1 MKNLPSKT
9 ANIPHIDATS
19 CVEITRN
26 SKSNFLSSFC
36 FLSREKKDAMIKF
49 YAFSRILDD
58 CVDEP
63 TTLQEKETSLKYWKT
78 ELLHTYKNKPQHP
91 VMKELQTVINRFQVP
106 QEYLEGIIHGCE
118 IDLEKNRYRNI
129 DELYDY
135 CHHVA
140 GLVGFVCLRIFE
152 NDSPETQKMAIELG
166 KAFQLTNIIRDIKAD
181 LALNRIYVPKK
192 IMEIFSYTEEDLMN
206 HVENNN
212 FFKMMK
218 YFAQITESHYHA
230 AFQVLK
236 NDKKGKLKAAKVMAS
251 VYHRILK
258 KIIKQKFPVFRKRVS
273 LNPLEKALALVSLL

>member
-9 ANIPHIDATS
+9 ASIPHIDATS
-19 CVEITRN
+19 CLEITKN
-26 SKSNFLSSFC
+26 SKSNFLSSFR

-63 TTLQEKETSLKYWKT
+63 VTLHEKQTALAYWKT

-118 IDLEKNRYRNI
+118 MDLEKNRYKNI
-129 DELYDY
+129 DELYEY
-135 CHHVA
+135 CHYVA

-152 NDSPETQKMAIELG
+152 NDSLETQKMALELG

-181 LALNRIYVPKK
+181 LAIGRIYLPKK
-192 IMEIFSYTEEDLMN
+192 IMEIFSYTEEDMKN
-206 HVENNN
+206 HIENKN

-218 YFAQITESHYHA
+218 YFAQITESHYQA
-230 AFQVLK
+230 AFEALK
-236 NDKKGKLKAAKVMAS
+236 NDKNGKLKAAKVMAS
-251 VYHRILK
+251 VYHKILK

-273 LNPLEKALALVSLL
+273 LNPVEKMLSLVSLL